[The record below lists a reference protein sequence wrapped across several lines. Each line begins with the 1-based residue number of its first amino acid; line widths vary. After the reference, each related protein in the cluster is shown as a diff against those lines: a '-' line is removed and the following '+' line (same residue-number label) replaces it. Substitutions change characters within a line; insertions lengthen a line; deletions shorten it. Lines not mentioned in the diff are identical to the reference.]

1 MATKSV
7 SFFTV
12 VALGIKLSEAGLL
25 IGQTK
30 LKWHLG
36 QVGPKK
42 FSKFSNETI
51 FFTLFNFLVLL
62 GPSATQVLSVP
73 SKDWPQE
80 PGDPKYI
87 LSHPL

>member
-25 IGQTK
+25 MGQTK

-42 FSKFSNETI
+42 FESLVMKQFFLLYLTFWSYLAQVPLKFC
-51 FFTLFNFLVLL
+51 
-62 GPSATQVLSVP
+62 LSLQK
-73 SKDWPQE
+73 SGLWLM
-80 PGDPKYI
+80 GTT
-87 LSHPL
+87 